1 MFVFDYLTFLDY
13 YTNDKNLQTD
23 AIGVGPL
30 YYFVNKKDTPAKN
43 VNMLNKY
50 IIVNGV
56 KIYVKT
62 HYNKRHPER
71 IPAVL
76 FTIPTIINNEL
87 YDVHYHFG
95 VNSESDKFILGKVTS
110 EVIIQNKQS
119 RKYTKR
125 TKSKYKFSIKNANKL
140 NILDDSSSISDI
152 ETIKP
157 IEEIYFHKTI
167 QVPSTNNMIGHIK
180 HKSCKFNNNITIDNV
195 YYIICNPEKE
205 LNTKTM
211 ESSFLLNELEQ
222 IREIISRPFKHH
234 RGGKRRTLKKRK
246 D

>member
-13 YTNDKNLQTD
+13 YANDKNLQTD

-43 VNMLNKY
+43 VNILNKY
-50 IIVNGV
+50 IIINGV
-56 KIYVKT
+56 KIYVKI

-87 YDVHYHFG
+87 YDIHYHFG
-95 VNSESDKFILGKVTS
+95 VNSENDKFILGKVS
-110 EVIIQNKQS
+110 EVIIENNNQS
-119 RKYTKR
+119 GKRTKR
-125 TKSKYKFSIKNANKL
+125 TKSKYKFSLKNAKKL
-140 NILDDSSSISDI
+140 NILNDSSSISDI

-167 QVPSTNNMIGHIK
+167 QVPSINNMIGHIE
-180 HKSCKFNNNITIDNV
+180 HKPCKFYNNITIDNV
-195 YYIICNPEKE
+195 YNIICNTEKI
-205 LNTKTM
+205 NY
-211 ESSFLLNELEQ
+211 
-222 IREIISRPFKHH
+222 P
-234 RGGKRRTLKKRK
+234 
-246 D
+246 